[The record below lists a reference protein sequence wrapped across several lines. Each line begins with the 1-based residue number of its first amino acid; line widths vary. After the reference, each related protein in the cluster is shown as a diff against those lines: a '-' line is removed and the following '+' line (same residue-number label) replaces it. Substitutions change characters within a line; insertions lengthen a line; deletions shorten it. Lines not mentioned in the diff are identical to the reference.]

1 MAGARGEETG
11 GVFPRQRVRGLGL
24 GYGEMGVGVFAL
36 ENQSR
41 KHQVKLEGLE
51 DEGLGQRSPEGPP
64 RSQPSGAM
72 SFSRTFCHDGKFLH
86 LCHVEQIASWA

>member
-24 GYGEMGVGVFAL
+24 GYGEMGVSVFAL

-51 DEGLGQRSPEGPP
+51 DDRFGSEESRGSPKVPALW
-64 RSQPSGAM
+64 SNVIQ
-72 SFSRTFCHDGKFLH
+72 
-86 LCHVEQIASWA
+86 

>member
-1 MAGARGEETG
+1 MAGGRGEETG

-51 DEGLGQRSPEGPP
+51 DNRFRSEE
-64 RSQPSGAM
+64 
-72 SFSRTFCHDGKFLH
+72 SRGSPKVPALWSN
-86 LCHVEQIASWA
+86 VIQ

>member
-1 MAGARGEETG
+1 M
-11 GVFPRQRVRGLGL
+11 FPRQRVRGLGL

-51 DEGLGQRSPEGPP
+51 DDRFGSEESRGSPKVPAL
-64 RSQPSGAM
+64 SSNAVQ
-72 SFSRTFCHDGKFLH
+72 
-86 LCHVEQIASWA
+86 